1 MPDSSLVPHIA
12 TLRLILYVKDEVEAV
27 LTADRLKE
35 TCEDLLDAEEGDEVV
50 VTQVTSM
57 STAVE
62 PSETLVILRRA
73 RNALIRTRIRQ
84 CFDMAREF
92 DKMIYILDHRADG
105 EHALAG
111 YDYSHLLEVA
121 DEILTNGRDPI

>member
-1 MPDSSLVPHIA
+1 MPSQDLTPHIA
-12 TLRLILYVKDEVEAV
+12 TLRVIVYTKDEVEAV

-35 TCEDLLDAEEGDEVV
+35 TCENLLDDEEGDEVV
-50 VTQVTSM
+50 VTQVSSM

-73 RNALIRTRIRQ
+73 RNALIRTRIRE

-92 DKMIYILDHRADG
+92 DKMIYQLDHRADG

-121 DEILTNGRDPI
+121 EEILNNGRDPI